1 MPQLPSDSRAN
12 FVTAR
17 TPRTRSRFVHRA
29 TAGQAD
35 RAPSPIVSPM
45 QLELRRRHALGL
57 ARQTLRRGELEEAK
71 RQISRA
77 RLAGADGAAL
87 ENVAGVLHECRG
99 EVDEARACYGR
110 AIAICA
116 AYGPAQ
122 QNMRRL
128 YELATF
134 GRTSKSVQLG
144 DEPGRG

>member
-1 MPQLPSDSRAN
+1 VPQLPSDSRAD

-29 TAGQAD
+29 TAGHLKSE
-35 RAPSPIVSPM
+35 RSPIASPM

-57 ARQTLRRGELEEAK
+57 ARQALRRGELEEAE
-71 RQISRA
+71 RQIYRA
-77 RLAGADGAAL
+77 RSAGGDDAVL

-110 AIAICA
+110 AIALCA

-134 GRTSKSVQLG
+134 GRTSKAVQLG